1 MMSNPD
7 APPTVGEDGQIAIGG
22 ASFPAAAPTGYKSSR
37 AGVGVYVL
45 EAVVLLLRAKK
56 ASDYVRACLAKK
68 IKGVVTTD
76 QSDLRSYVT
85 GASEDSKQL
94 EDDAEAPAAPAAPAE
109 SPAAEDLK
117 NRDPDDG
124 CKSFGDRNHAL
135 VCIPGRDFTFA
146 AQLYDRYLKR
156 EKEDRARAEREKR
169 KEKEKAAKGGD
180 KRPRD
185 GGATDSGADP
195 KRKKTS
201 EKTASVGI
209 IIVPNAPTALL
220 TLLNAGDLLER
231 DRFAT
236 PAEKRKQG
244 ARKEPIVKVR
254 RTKPDGEIQQFKLV
268 DDPRRL
274 SDSDWKR
281 VVAVV
286 AQGAAWQFKGW
297 KVSRPVDLFHR
308 YLGVHFKYD
317 DVDTAPEVKKWN
329 VSVISINKHKRH
341 LDATAA
347 GGFWR
352 LVDDFLAKQ
361 KMQKDAAK
369 KSGASSSRKK

>member
-1 MMSNPD
+1 M
-7 APPTVGEDGQIAIGG
+7 
-22 ASFPAAAPTGYKSSR
+22 
-37 AGVGVYVL
+37 
-45 EAVVLLLRAKK
+45 LLLRAKK

-317 DVDTAPEVKKWN
+317 DVRERRAGKRRPRIAAPPRPGIGRGSTPRPPGTVDRPR
-329 VSVISINKHKRH
+329 I
-341 LDATAA
+341 DARPGT
-347 GGFWR
+347 R
-352 LVDDFLAKQ
+352 LGRGSTPRPGTRIGCGSTPRPGTMDRPRI
-361 KMQKDAAK
+361 DAAARADAARPR
-369 KSGASSSRKK
+369 SAARDAARR